1 MDVVEKT
8 SGTSVKH
15 KTRISKK
22 GNVHIRKAIY
32 YPALSAIKNSECHKE
47 FYKRIV
53 SKDGVKMKGV
63 NAVCR
68 KLLELIYILY
78 KSDMKY
84 EIDYEKNR
92 AEVIKNLS
100 PIAS

>member
-1 MDVVEKT
+1 MDKKIAVDMENITSIPGVGRTTALAILGETNGFELIRNKRQLVSYAGLDVAEKT

-53 SKDGVKMKGV
+53 
-63 NAVCR
+63 
-68 KLLELIYILY
+68 
-78 KSDMKY
+78 
-84 EIDYEKNR
+84 
-92 AEVIKNLS
+92 
-100 PIAS
+100 